1 MNHHSSNYKINGM
14 REVMYCQ
21 CITTEDKFQS
31 MTDHDVKEF
40 VDENLINKSH
50 RLLVLEKNHFSLEG
64 ETKIECLV
72 NYNPWDYEGDLLP
85 QRGEIYLRFFEE
97 LTESEVDIDIENNLN
112 NLELIINGSGPNE
125 LLKWHFET
133 HIDEMGEEVAD
144 VHVFADNEY
153 SFFANSKELNLQIN
167 SQSYGQVKKKKLDIY
182 GWMGE
187 VNIDLINDDISKGI
201 EDFLICNT
209 D

>member
-1 MNHHSSNYKINGM
+1 MIRIKGFFPS
-14 REVMYCQ
+14 
-21 CITTEDKFQS
+21 
-31 MTDHDVKEF
+31 
-40 VDENLINKSH
+40 
-50 RLLVLEKNHFSLEG
+50 SLEG

-72 NYNPWDYEGDLLP
+72 NYNPWDYEGDPSP

-112 NLELIINGSGPNE
+112 NLELIINGSGPSE
-125 LLKWHFET
+125 FLQWHFAT
-133 HIDEMGEEVAD
+133 HTDDMVEEVAD

-153 SFFANSKELNLQIN
+153 SFFANSKELNLLIN
-167 SQSYGQVKKKKLDIY
+167 SQSYGQVKQKKLEIY
-182 GWMGE
+182 GIKSCA
-187 VNIDLINDDISKGI
+187 NIDLINDDISKKI

>member
-1 MNHHSSNYKINGM
+1 MNHHSSNYKINGI
-14 REVMYCQ
+14 RELMYVQ

-31 MTDHDVKEF
+31 MTDHDIKEF

-72 NYNPWDYEGDLLP
+72 NYNPWDYEGDPPP

-153 SFFANSKELNLQIN
+153 SFFSNSKELNLQIN